1 MADSSDVELGLWMR
15 RGSALF
21 EGVFVVVAALVAAS
35 LAVAV
40 IREPLVAATGG
51 TPDATIVQLSI
62 TAIQFVVFGLI
73 VVWYLR
79 VTDRW
84 EMVGFDGVAPTH
96 AIAIAVGTAVL
107 LGGQLGISALF
118 SSLGISTGANRAITD
133 GLGNPEYFLGMIVI
147 SLLLVGPAEELLF
160 RGVLQAR
167 LRESWGPWPAIVLAT
182 VVFGAIHLPAIIG
195 EPSQQYATLV
205 VIGLLGLVLG
215 YLYERTGTIWVPAIA
230 HGANN
235 AVIFAI
241 QYAGAVGLL

>member
-1 MADSSDVELGLWMR
+1 MADSSDADIQVWMR

-21 EGVFVVVAALVAAS
+21 EGVFVVLAALVAAS

-51 TPDATIVQLSI
+51 TPDATIVQLSV
-62 TAIQFVVFGLI
+62 TVIQFVFFGL
-73 VVWYLR
+73 VVFWYLR

-84 EMVGFDGVAPTH
+84 KMVGFDEFEPTH

-133 GLGNPEYFLGMIVI
+133 GLGNPEYFFGMIII

-167 LRESWGPWPAIVLAT
+167 LRESWGAWPAIVLAT
-182 VVFGAIHLPAIIG
+182 IVFGAIHLPAIIG
-195 EPSQQYATLV
+195 EPTQQYATLV
-205 VIGLLGLVLG
+205 VIALLGLVLG
-215 YLYERTGTIWVPAIA
+215 YLYERTRTIWVPAIV

-241 QYAGAVGLL
+241 QYAGAIGLL